1 MVLRDEDPTAFRGLL
16 EAAVAG
22 DVMLA
27 TAPHW
32 PLEVGNG
39 LLGAV
44 RRRRIGLG
52 DAERAY
58 VRLLDLPIVVRPHV
72 PFEDILARA
81 ATDELSVYDAAYL
94 ALAIR
99 DRSSLATT
107 DRRLAAA
114 AAVHRLLFAPLT

>member
-22 DVMLA
+22 D
-27 TAPHW
+27 
-32 PLEVGNG
+32 
-39 LLGAV
+39 
-44 RRRRIGLG
+44 G